1 LICHRGAGNPA
12 HPKTNRK
19 KGKTVKK
26 RIDKKDG
33 IFTVGIVAVLLGA
46 VCLGADNADS
56 IANVATGLNNSQGTK
71 VVRINYENLT
81 SGQIFSPSVFFSH
94 NGSAV
99 PLFTEGKKAP
109 FGLMRIAEEGNIGP
123 LLSEVVVHSIGGA
136 YGSVVQGVSTL
147 PQHAR
152 SLELTVDADHPMIS
166 GAFMLVMTND
176 GFTGVSGVDAYHMDK
191 ASTMDLYAYDAGTE
205 RNNEDKE
212 HLIAFEGTERAPE
225 QGVVHRHG
233 GVKGDNDASP
243 GWRFDPQ
250 KPVARITIT
259 PQ

>member
-1 LICHRGAGNPA
+1 M
-12 HPKTNRK
+12 K
-19 KGKTVKK
+19 KRVVKK
-26 RIDKKDG
+26 SRI
-33 IFTVGIVAVLLGA
+33 FAAALLGLCFGTF
-46 VCLGADNADS
+46 CLAADS
-56 IANVATGLNNSQGTK
+56 VDNMANVATGPNKPQGTK
-71 VVRINYENLT
+71 VVRISYENLT

-94 NGSAV
+94 NASAV

-123 LLSEVVVHSIGGA
+123 LLSAVVVHSIGGA
-136 YGSVVQGVSTL
+136 YGSVIQGVSTL
-147 PQHAR
+147 PEHSR
-152 SLELTVDADHPMIS
+152 SLELTVDPDHPMIS

-176 GFTGVSGVDAYHMDK
+176 GFTGVSGVDAYHMNK
-191 ASTMDLYAYDAGTE
+191 PSTMELYAYDAGTE
-205 RNNEDKE
+205 RNNEDKD

-233 GVKGDNDASP
+233 GIRGDKDASP

>member
-1 LICHRGAGNPA
+1 MKEDI
-12 HPKTNRK
+12 
-19 KGKTVKK
+19 VKK
-26 RIDKKDG
+26 HG
-33 IFTVGIVAVLLGA
+33 IFGVAFLGMLLGTF
-46 VCLGADNADS
+46 CLAADSADNM
-56 IANVATGLNNSQGTK
+56 ANVATGANKPQGAK
-71 VVRINYENLT
+71 VVRISYENLT
-81 SGQIFSPSVFFSH
+81 TGQIFSPSVFFSH

-147 PQHAR
+147 PEHSR
-152 SLELTVDADHPMIS
+152 NVELTVDPDHPMIS

-176 GFTGVSGVDAYHMDK
+176 GFAGVSGVDAYHMNK
-191 ASTMDLYAYDAGTE
+191 ASTMELYAYDAGTE

-233 GVKGDNDASP
+233 GIRGDKDASP